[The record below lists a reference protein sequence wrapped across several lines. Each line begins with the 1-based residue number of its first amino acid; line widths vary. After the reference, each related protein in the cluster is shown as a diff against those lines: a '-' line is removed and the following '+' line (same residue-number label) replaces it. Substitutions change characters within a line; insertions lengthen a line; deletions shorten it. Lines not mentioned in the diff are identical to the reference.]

1 MPAHMPRSPALP
13 ATLRALLPAHT
24 WTRVS
29 DGESGAVVFRLESP
43 GGDVLYLKHA
53 DGPLADA
60 LAAEHARLRWLAGR
74 APVPTVRAFERRTHD
89 AFLLTSALPGR
100 SAHACLEDAARADPA
115 EVPALARAIGDALR
129 RLHAQPITDCPFDA
143 GHHVRLAEAQRRV
156 ALGEVDE
163 DDFDDERRGWTAT
176 QVWDA
181 LTALLPLPF
190 ERVFTHGDFS
200 LDNVFLDGG
209 RVTGVLDVGRAGI
222 ADPYQDL
229 AICRRD
235 LGAFG
240 AVAQEALLSAYG
252 IAVPDDARLEFHL
265 LLDELF

>member
-1 MPAHMPRSPALP
+1 MPANMPRPHALP
-13 ATLRALLPAHT
+13 AALRALLPAHT
-24 WTRVS
+24 STRIT
-29 DGESGAVVFRLESP
+29 DGESGAAVFRLESP
-43 GGDVLYLKHA
+43 GGEVLYLKHA
-53 DGPLADA
+53 DRPLADA
-60 LAAEHARLRWLAGR
+60 LSAEHARLQWLAGR
-74 APVPTVRAFERRTHD
+74 VPVPSVRAFERRAHD

-100 SAHACLEDAARADPA
+100 SASACLDEAARTDPA
-115 EVPALARAIGDALR
+115 QVPALARAIGDALR
-129 RLHAQPITDCPFDA
+129 TLHAQPITDCPFDA
-143 GHHVRLAEAQRRV
+143 GHKVRLAEARRRL
-156 ALGEVDE
+156 ALGAVDE

-176 QVWDA
+176 EVWDA

-190 ERVFTHGDFS
+190 ERVLTHGDFS

-240 AVAQEALLSAYG
+240 VAAQEAMLSAYG
-252 IAVPDDARLEFHL
+252 VVVPDDARVQFHL